1 MVDVHT
7 DTLVLSD
14 HWLITGRSLT
24 PPPWSSLSLSLRISF
39 FSVRY
44 FCEDGLIVQRLQ
56 IVATSFALAHLSLE
70 IHVHTK
76 YESTLHDSVA
86 IEQTH
91 GVSSV
96 YFPDYMIT
104 TLP

>member
-1 MVDVHT
+1 M
-7 DTLVLSD
+7 
-14 HWLITGRSLT
+14 
-24 PPPWSSLSLSLRISF
+24 
-39 FSVRY
+39 RY
-44 FCEDGLIVQRLQ
+44 FCEDGFIVQRLQ